1 MNFIFRYFLDTKF
14 IIQKLKNKDMPEHIS
29 FVQFFIIMSFDWLQF
44 TIIAISGNKATDI
57 SILNSMAT
65 FFITIFGIL
74 YLYICNN
81 SKNGIWFLQKFFA
94 FSVSVGWKFFVISFI
109 ASYVLSIYLN
119 TTQAQIVQPIFMA
132 CLNITM
138 FLFMGKAIKAT
149 L

>member
-1 MNFIFRYFLDTKF
+1 
-14 IIQKLKNKDMPEHIS
+14 MPEHIS
-29 FVQFFIIMSFDWLQF
+29 FMQFFIIMSFDWLQF
-44 TIIAISGNKATDI
+44 TIIAINGNKVTDI

-81 SKNGIWFLQKFFA
+81 GKNGTWFLQKFFA

-109 ASYVLSIYLN
+109 ASYVLNIYLN
-119 TTQAQIVQPIFMA
+119 TAQAQIVQPIFMA
-132 CLNITM
+132 CLNIVM